1 MYLYLSQDSEFL
13 MLIGLKLVLESKVR
27 IGALSLLSKSAELK
41 IFFEVGKSFC
51 ELSKV
56 IC

>member
-13 MLIGLKLVLESKVR
+13 MLICLKLVLESKVR